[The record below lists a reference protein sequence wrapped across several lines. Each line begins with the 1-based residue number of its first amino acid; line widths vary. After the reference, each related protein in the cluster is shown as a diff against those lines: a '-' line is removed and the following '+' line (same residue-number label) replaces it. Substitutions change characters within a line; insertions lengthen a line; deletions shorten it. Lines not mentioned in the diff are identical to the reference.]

1 MTRRS
6 TPRWSAWPTRCI
18 AGNTYE
24 DNMMR
29 WSRSLIRHAIL
40 HLAIVVAA
48 AFALVLLPAK
58 AEQRV
63 VNFYNWS
70 NYMAPDVL
78 ENFTHETGIKV
89 VYDTFDANE
98 TLETRLLAGKSGYDV
113 VVPTAYF
120 LQRQITAHVFQKLDK
135 SKLPNLANAWPM
147 VTQRLAT
154 YDPGN
159 LYAANYMWGTTGIGY
174 NIKMMR
180 KILGPDAKIDSWD
193 IVFKPENLAKF
204 KDCGVHMLDS
214 ADDIFPAALSYLGL
228 DPNSTKDLEKAADI
242 VAKVRPSVR
251 KFHSSEYL
259 SALATGEI
267 CFVVG
272 WSGDIIQAR
281 ARAAEAKG
289 GIEIGYTIPKEGA
302 QMFFDNLAI
311 PADAKNVREAYEL
324 INYLYR
330 PDVAA
335 KNSDFLY
342 YANGNLASQKL
353 VDPKILGD
361 KNIYP
366 DEATLA
372 KLFVITAREPATQR
386 VINRLWTKVKTGR

>member
-1 MTRRS
+1 MRR
-6 TPRWSAWPTRCI
+6 RGARRVAI
-18 AGNTYE
+18 A
-24 DNMMR
+24 
-29 WSRSLIRHAIL
+29 L
-40 HLAIVVAA
+40 AA
-48 AFALVLLPAK
+48 AVALLAPAY
-58 AEQRV
+58 AQERV

-70 NYMAPDVL
+70 NYMAPGVL
-78 ENFTHETGIKV
+78 EDFTKETGIKV

-135 SKLPNLANAWPM
+135 SRLANLANAWPV

-174 NIKMMR
+174 NVKVAQ

-214 ADDIFPAALSYLGL
+214 ADDIFPAALGYLGL
-228 DPNSTKDLEKAADI
+228 DPKSTRPADLEKAADL

-267 CFVVG
+267 CLVVG
-272 WSGDIIQAR
+272 WSGDIMQAR
-281 ARAAEAKG
+281 SRAAEAKSDV
-289 GIEIGYTIPKEGA
+289 EIGYAIPKEGA

-311 PADAKNVREAYEL
+311 PSDAPHVAEAYEL

-330 PDVAA
+330 PEVAA
-335 KNSDFLY
+335 KNSDFLS

-353 VDPKILGD
+353 IDPRILQD

-366 DEATLA
+366 DEATLQ
-372 KLFVITAREPATQR
+372 KLFVITARDPATQR
-386 VINRLWTKVKTGR
+386 VINRLWTRVKTGR

>member
-1 MTRRS
+1 MIGDWRLRRFRF
-6 TPRWSAWPTRCI
+6 T
-18 AGNTYE
+18 
-24 DNMMR
+24 
-29 WSRSLIRHAIL
+29 
-40 HLAIVVAA
+40 AA
-48 AFALVLLPAK
+48 AMLALSSLPAT
-58 AEQRV
+58 AQERV

-78 ENFTHETGIKV
+78 ENFTKETGIKV

-120 LQRQITAHVFQKLDK
+120 LQRQIKANVFQKLDK
-135 SKLPNLANAWPM
+135 SKLPNLANAWPV
-147 VTQRLAT
+147 VTERLAI

-174 NIKMMR
+174 NVRAVQKL
-180 KILGPDAKIDSWD
+180 LGPDAKIDSWD

-228 DPNSTKDLEKAADI
+228 DPNSTKQADMEKAADLLI
-242 VAKVRPSVR
+242 KIRPFVR

-272 WSGDIIQAR
+272 WSGDIMQAR
-281 ARAAEAKG
+281 GRAAEAKND
-289 GIEIGYTIPKEGA
+289 IAVGYAIPKEGA
-302 QMFFDNLAI
+302 QTFFDNLVI
-311 PADAKNVREAYEL
+311 PADARNVNEAYEL

-330 PDVAA
+330 PEVAA
-335 KNSDFLY
+335 KNSNFLS

-353 VDPKILGD
+353 VDPQILHD

-366 DEATLA
+366 DQATLA
-372 KLFVITAREPATQR
+372 KLFVITARDPATQR

>member
-1 MTRRS
+1 
-6 TPRWSAWPTRCI
+6 
-18 AGNTYE
+18 
-24 DNMMR
+24 MR
-29 WSRSLIRHAIL
+29 DRSRSLIRYAVAMAGL
-40 HLAIVVAA
+40 LA
-48 AFALVLLPAK
+48 ALSPPVR
-58 AEQRV
+58 AEERT

-70 NYMAPDVL
+70 NYMAPGVIED
-78 ENFTHETGIKV
+78 FTKETGIKV

-120 LQRQITAHVFQKLDK
+120 LQRQIKANIFQKLDK
-135 SKLPNLANAWPM
+135 SKLPNLANAWPV
-147 VTQRLAT
+147 VTKQLAI

-159 LYAANYMWGTTGIGY
+159 QYAANYMWGTTGIGY
-174 NIKMMR
+174 NVKMAQ
-180 KILGPDAKIDSWD
+180 KILGPDARIDSWD

-204 KDCGVHMLDS
+204 KDCGIHMLDS
-214 ADDIFPAALSYLGL
+214 ADDIFPAALGYLGL
-228 DPNSTKDLEKAADI
+228 DPNSTRQVDLEKAAALVTKI
-242 VAKVRPSVR
+242 APYVR

-272 WSGDIIQAR
+272 WSGDIMQAR
-281 ARAAEAKG
+281 SRAAEAKND
-289 GIEIGYTIPKEGA
+289 IEIGYAIPKEGA

-311 PADAKNVREAYEL
+311 PADAKNVSEAYEL

-335 KNSDFLY
+335 KNSDFLS

-353 VDPKILGD
+353 VDPKILD
-361 KNIYP
+361 DRNIYP
-366 DEATLA
+366 DEATQK
-372 KLFVITAREPATQR
+372 KLFVITARDPATQR
-386 VINRLWTKVKTGR
+386 IINRLWTRVKTGR